1 MQPWSRD
8 FSVERRRGSSS
19 TSSVPTSGRI
29 AASGAFSAPRVPST
43 RRVGS
48 HAPARSL
55 NHKPRAIELR
65 CAVFSQVLVQG
76 VGDAFEVSPLV
87 AADTIPASVL
97 TLIGVGLRDE
107 CPFSVPRVTSPP
119 GRPGTHPARHTGRS
133 GLRPLGDR
141 LRACLPDDGSH

>member
-1 MQPWSRD
+1 
-8 FSVERRRGSSS
+8 
-19 TSSVPTSGRI
+19 
-29 AASGAFSAPRVPST
+29 
-43 RRVGS
+43 
-48 HAPARSL
+48 
-55 NHKPRAIELR
+55 
-65 CAVFSQVLVQG
+65 VLVQG